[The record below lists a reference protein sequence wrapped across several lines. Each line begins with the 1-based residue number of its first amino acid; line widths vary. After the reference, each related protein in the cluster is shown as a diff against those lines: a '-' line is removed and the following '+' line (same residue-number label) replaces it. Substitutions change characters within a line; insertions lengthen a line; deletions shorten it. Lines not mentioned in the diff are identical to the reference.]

1 MAYYSDWLFWFS
13 LRIYMVTTALHVILV
28 LFRLPDNRTLKV
40 LSGTTLYAAFLG
52 HTVSLVLRAVAAE
65 HLPVKGLFETMN
77 FYSWTIVFLYILV
90 IVRHDKPV
98 MGAFVLPIAFA
109 IQLFSSKAPMH
120 LTPLL
125 PALKTIW
132 FEIHVITAFGGYAFF
147 AFGFSMAVMW
157 LMRKPLENYLM
168 DKKGCYPDKDT
179 LDELSYQVI
188 AWGYVAFSISMVS
201 GGIWAFLA
209 WKDYWV
215 WTPKEMWS
223 SIIWIYYTFYLHTR
237 YTRGW
242 QGKRAN
248 WMAVIGYGIVLFTY
262 FGISLLFQS
271 SHPL

>member
-1 MAYYSDWLFWFS
+1 MAFYSDWLFWFA
-13 LRIYMVTTALHVILV
+13 LRVYMAAAALHVILL
-28 LFRLPDNRTLKV
+28 LFRLPDNRNLNTAA
-40 LSGTTLYAAFLG
+40 SFSLYAAFLG
-52 HTVSLVLRAVAAE
+52 HTVSLVLRAAASG

-77 FYSWTIVFLYILV
+77 FYSWTMVFLYIVV
-90 IVRHDKPV
+90 IARYRKPV
-98 MGAFVLPIAFA
+98 MGAFVLPIAFCLL
-109 IQLFSSKAPMH
+109 LFSSSAPMQ

-147 AFGFSMAVMW
+147 AFGFAMAVMW
-157 LMRKPLENYLM
+157 LIREPARRYLM
-168 DKKGCYPDKDT
+168 DKAEYYPGEDI
-179 LDELSYQVI
+179 LDELSYRTI
-188 AWGYVAFSISMVS
+188 AWGYVAFSVSMVS

-209 WKDYWV
+209 WEDYWI

-248 WMAVIGYGIVLFTY
+248 WMAVAGYGIVLFTY
-262 FGISLLFQS
+262 FGVSLLFKS